1 MPVMNR
7 RAARTAARGAVLP
20 AVAAL
25 LWTSATPAAAHTELT
40 GATPAEG
47 SSVASLPERVR
58 LSFSDPMSRKYAKV
72 SLTGPRGAALAG
84 EPEVDG
90 EDVSVRPSPSSPP
103 GRYRI
108 GYRVVSADGHPV
120 SGVLSFTVTGTPVT
134 ETPVPKTS
142 VAETPVA
149 GTPVPKTSVPGT
161 PAPETPGPEATA
173 PAGGSS
179 GRDTLVGAV
188 GAVAVVGSG
197 WAWMRLARRRR
208 ARRAH

>member
-7 RAARTAARGAVLP
+7 RAARTVARGAVLP

-25 LWTSATPAAAHTELT
+25 LWTGATPAAAHTELT
-40 GATPAEG
+40 GATPADG

-58 LSFSDPMSRKYAKV
+58 LTFSDPMSRKYAKV
-72 SLTGPRGAALAG
+72 SLTGPRGAALVG

-90 EDVSVRPSPSSPP
+90 EDVAVRPAPSSPP

-120 SGVLSFTVTGTPVT
+120 SGVLSFTVTGPPAAEASVT
-134 ETPVPKTS
+134 
-142 VAETPVA
+142 
-149 GTPVPKTSVPGT
+149 GTPVPDT
-161 PAPETPGPEATA
+161 PEPEAAA

-197 WAWMRLARRRR
+197 WAWTRLARRRR
-208 ARRAH
+208 ARREH

>member
-20 AVAAL
+20 AAAAL
-25 LWTSATPAAAHTELT
+25 LWTGATPAAAHTELT

-58 LSFSDPMSRKYAKV
+58 LTFSDPMSRKYAKV
-72 SLTGPRGAALAG
+72 SLTGPRGAALVG

-103 GRYRI
+103 GHYRI

-120 SGVLSFTVTGTPVT
+120 SGVLSFTVAGPPVTGTPVA
-134 ETPVPKTS
+134 ETPA
-142 VAETPVA
+142 AETPVA
-149 GTPVPKTSVPGT
+149 ETSAPG
-161 PAPETPGPEATA
+161 TPGPEAAA

-188 GAVAVVGSG
+188 GAVVVFGSG
-197 WAWMRLARRRR
+197 WAGMRLARRRR

>member
-7 RAARTAARGAVLP
+7 RAARTVARGAVLP

-25 LWTSATPAAAHTELT
+25 LWTGATPAAAHTELT

-58 LSFSDPMSRKYAKV
+58 LTFSDPMSRKYAKV

-90 EDVSVRPSPSSPP
+90 EDVAVRPAPSSPP

-120 SGVLSFTVTGTPVT
+120 SGVLSFTVTGPPATGTP
-134 ETPVPKTS
+134 

-149 GTPVPKTSVPGT
+149 ETSAPGA
-161 PAPETPGPEATA
+161 PATEAAA

-197 WAWMRLARRRR
+197 WAWTRLARRRR
-208 ARRAH
+208 ARREH